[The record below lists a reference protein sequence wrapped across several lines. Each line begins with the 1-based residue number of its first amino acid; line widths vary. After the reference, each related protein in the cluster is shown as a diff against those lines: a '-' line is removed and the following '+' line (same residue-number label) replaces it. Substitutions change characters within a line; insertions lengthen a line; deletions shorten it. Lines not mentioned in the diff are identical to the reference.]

1 MIQNGWE
8 PGRVQAVICPIQPNM
23 SCIYVEH
30 RETDSWRVR
39 GHSLVD
45 DGKPTGD
52 GGGGGG
58 CRGVCRE
65 SFGREYLGWGD
76 ASMAFER
83 SWLRVLEVAKDRR
96 RRGSGSGYGMI
107 AVVLS
112 WCD

>member
-1 MIQNGWE
+1 M
-8 PGRVQAVICPIQPNM
+8 
-23 SCIYVEH
+23 EH

-45 DGKPTGD
+45 EGKPTGD

-65 SFGREYLGWGD
+65 SFGREYLGWGE

-96 RRGSGSGYGMI
+96 RRGSGSGNGMS
-107 AVVLS
+107 AVDLS
-112 WCD
+112 WGDCGVGCIKNVILGE